1 MKKVII
7 AIAAAV
13 VGIAG
18 AIVAI
23 IFRRK
28 AVENN

>member
-18 AIVAI
+18 AIVTI